1 MTTKSAVDTRDKV
14 KRALGTAFAFG
25 QMHYYMT
32 MTQNH
37 EQQSEAL
44 AKLDRLIAATLAELE
59 PPQ

>member
-1 MTTKSAVDTRDKV
+1 MNAKADRDKV

-32 MTQNH
+32 ILKDH

>member
-1 MTTKSAVDTRDKV
+1 MTTPSAVDPRDKV
-14 KRALGTAFAFG
+14 RRALSTAFAYG

-32 MTQNH
+32 MTENH

-59 PPQ
+59 TEA

>member
-1 MTTKSAVDTRDKV
+1 MNAKADRD

>member
-1 MTTKSAVDTRDKV
+1 MNDKDTRDKV
-14 KRALGTAFAFG
+14 RRALSTAFGYG
-25 QMHYYMT
+25 QVHYYMT
-32 MTQNH
+32 MLESH